1 MTLRRS
7 DVCCWL
13 LAGSLLA
20 AVPALAQ
27 NKTNK
32 PLTPAQQAERAKFDP
47 KAEASP
53 FGGHV
58 VEESVAQVNEQI
70 INTSDYNRAEAQL
83 EQEGRQQGWSEQE
96 LEDHKR
102 DLLRDLIDQ
111 QLLLSRGKELDITGE
126 TELVRRLDEIRK
138 QNHLDT
144 MEDLEKAASSQ
155 GVSYEDFKQ
164 NIRNSIITQ
173 QVIRDE
179 VGRHIQMTDAQLQQY
194 YRQHVNDFTQPESVR
209 LSEILIPVAAT
220 GDEAA
225 NLAAAKAKAD
235 DLDAKIKAGASFEDL
250 AKANSA
256 GSTAAQGGDLGIWT
270 RGKLAKQLEDATF
283 ALQAGQTTEPIRT
296 RQGYVVL
303 KVVAHTPG
311 GTQPFASVRPQL
323 EEAAFMSQMQ
333 PRLREYLAKLRQ
345 NAYIDVR
352 PGYADTAAV
361 RNSSKPLYSAY
372 TAPGPK
378 KKVHFK
384 RTRYT
389 GAHRGRHA
397 GEATTEAATS
407 AGGAA
412 GSTGTAATGTAATGA
427 TNTKAAGGT
436 TTALANAPTANA
448 PAIEKPGKK
457 EKIRFGQAPREAL
470 PPAAHPT
477 EQTAG
482 TEAAAGNE
490 AQVASNSAST
500 DVPGTDTTAAA
511 DRKTRFSD
519 RARLPKTKKAKTP
532 DQVENDRV
540 AQQAT
545 SEEAAAEK
553 TQSAPLGLAGDTA
566 TKKKAPKVKGD
577 KTRYSDEANKSK
589 QAAPPPPQTSTPSP
603 LATPDTVP
611 TTPTDNAPAGTT
623 PAPAPAQPQR

>member
-13 LAGSLLA
+13 LAGSLLTA
-20 AVPALAQ
+20 APVLAQ
-27 NKTNK
+27 KKTNK
-32 PLTPAQQAERAKFDP
+32 PLTPAQQAERAQFDP

-53 FGGHV
+53 FGGHI
-58 VEESVAQVNEQI
+58 VEESVAQVNDQI
-70 INTSDYNRAEAQL
+70 ISTSDYNRAATQL
-83 EQEGRQQGWSEQE
+83 EQEGHQQGWSEQE

-111 QLLLSRGKELDITGE
+111 QLLLSKGKDLDITGE

-138 QNHLDT
+138 QNHLDSLD
-144 MEDLEKAASSQ
+144 DLEKAASSQ

-164 NIRNSIITQ
+164 NIRNGIITQ

-194 YRQHVNDFTQPESVR
+194 YRQHLNDFTQPESVR
-209 LSEILIPVAAT
+209 LSEILVPVKT
-220 GDEAA
+220 DGDEAA
-225 NLAAAKAKAD
+225 DLAAAKAKAD
-235 DLDAKIKAGASFEDL
+235 DLDAKIKGGTSFEDL

-256 GSTAAQGGDLGIWT
+256 GSTAAQGGDLGEWN

-283 ALQAGQTTEPIRT
+283 ALKAGQSTDPIRT
-296 RQGYVVL
+296 RQGYVIL
-303 KVVAHTPG
+303 KVTQHTAG
-311 GTQPFASVRPQL
+311 GVQPFASARPQL
-323 EEAAFMSQMQ
+323 EETAFMSQMQ
-333 PRLREYLAKLRQ
+333 PRLREYLARLRQ

-361 RNSSKPLYSAY
+361 HNVSKPLYSAY
-372 TAPGPK
+372 APPGPK

-384 RTRYT
+384 RSRYT

-397 GEATTEAATS
+397 SDTTTATATTKS
-407 AGGAA
+407 
-412 GSTGTAATGTAATGA
+412 GTAGTT
-427 TNTKAAGGT
+427 TAGGT
-436 TTALANAPTANA
+436 TTALANAPT
-448 PAIEKPGKK
+448 PAVEKPGKK

-482 TEAAAGNE
+482 QAAGTEAGAGNE
-490 AQVASNSAST
+490 AQVASNSSST
-500 DVPGTDTTAAA
+500 DIPGTDVAPTV

-519 RARLPKTKKAKTP
+519 RARQPKTKKAKTP
-532 DQVENDRV
+532 DQVENERV
-540 AQQAT
+540 AEQAT
-545 SEEAAAEK
+545 PEEAAAEK

-566 TKKKAPKVKGD
+566 AKKKAAKVKGD
-577 KTRYSDEANKSK
+577 KTRFSDQANKSK
-589 QAAPPPPQTSTPSP
+589 QAAPAPPQTSTPSP

-611 TTPTDNAPAGTT
+611 APADNAPPAGNDSA
-623 PAPAPAQPQR
+623 PQPNGAPAPTQPQQP